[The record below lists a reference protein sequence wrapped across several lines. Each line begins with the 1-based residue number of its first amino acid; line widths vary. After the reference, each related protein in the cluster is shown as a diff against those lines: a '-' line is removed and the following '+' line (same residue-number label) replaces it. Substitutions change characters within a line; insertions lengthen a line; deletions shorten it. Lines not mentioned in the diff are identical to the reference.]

1 MCRRLALT
9 SSSSVVQLDDF
20 MNWLSGIN
28 PSVQQIPFFSLDRED
43 SFDRENLKAGAASS
57 EEENDISD
65 PIRNTSDRKFI
76 KSPVANALREHVK
89 KWGI

>member
-9 SSSSVVQLDDF
+9 LSSNVIQLDDF
-20 MNWLSGIN
+20 MNWLSDIN
-28 PSVQQIPFFSLDRED
+28 PSVQQIPFFSLDVGE
-43 SFDRENLKAGAASS
+43 LKAGAAFP
-57 EEENDISD
+57 EEENNTSD